1 LAGSERLKKTG
12 ATGDRFKEGVSIN
25 SGLLA
30 LSKVIMALTDKDKK
44 QTFNTH
50 IPYRDSKL
58 TRLLKDS
65 LSGNSITVMIGCISP
80 SEFNL
85 DETLNTLNYS
95 SFARSVKIQ
104 PLLNVEVNDSEL
116 LKEEIKRLKEELEF
130 LKTKSFEL
138 PDDKSVGSNNM
149 MSSLKLNK
157 VEFAENFME
166 NSMNVDPNSLED
178 HNILKDFLKIKKENE
193 ELKAKNQ
200 QLNKEL
206 ENTLNKEN
214 DLLKKMNVAK

>member
-1 LAGSERLKKTG
+1 
-12 ATGDRFKEGVSIN
+12 
-25 SGLLA
+25 
-30 LSKVIMALTDKDKK
+30 
-44 QTFNTH
+44 
-50 IPYRDSKL
+50 
-58 TRLLKDS
+58 
-65 LSGNSITVMIGCISP
+65 
-80 SEFNL
+80 
-85 DETLNTLNYS
+85 
-95 SFARSVKIQ
+95 
-104 PLLNVEVNDSEL
+104 
-116 LKEEIKRLKEELEF
+116 
-130 LKTKSFEL
+130 
-138 PDDKSVGSNNM
+138 

-214 DLLKKMNVAK
+214 DLLKKMNIAK

>member
-1 LAGSERLKKTG
+1 
-12 ATGDRFKEGVSIN
+12 
-25 SGLLA
+25 
-30 LSKVIMALTDKDKK
+30 MALTDKDKK
-44 QTFNTH
+44 QTNNTH

-80 SEFNL
+80 SEYNL

-138 PDDKSVGSNNM
+138 PDDKSVGSNNL

-157 VEFAENFME
+157 VEFADNFME
-166 NSMNVDPNSLED
+166 NSINVDPNSLED
-178 HNILKDFLKIKKENE
+178 NNILKDFLKIKKENE

-206 ENTLNKEN
+206 ENTLNNEN
-214 DLLKKMNVAK
+214 NLVKKMNVAK